1 GRKSENPL
9 PKGALAVGAPLL
21 TYGSLSPV
29 TGLTLEAAIDP
40 TRIAL
45 RTLTAEWQGA
55 SLGGAGV
62 LPWRVV
68 LSELQP
74 LPGSSLARWVSAL
87 PPEPA
92 RASVTARA
100 DNISDAVLKDFVTP
114 DRLQQVQGGA
124 FVTIA
129 LDADRLSLERIGGT
143 AVLDRAWVTLAGVP
157 FYQNVPTRLR
167 IED

>member
-1 GRKSENPL
+1 
-9 PKGALAVGAPLL
+9 
-21 TYGSLSPV
+21 
-29 TGLTLEAAIDP
+29 
-40 TRIAL
+40 
-45 RTLTAEWQGA
+45 
-55 SLGGAGV
+55 
-62 LPWRVV
+62 
-68 LSELQP
+68 
-74 LPGSSLARWVSAL
+74 
-87 PPEPA
+87 
-92 RASVTARA
+92 SVTARA

-167 IED
+167 IEDGRASIDTFRWSAEGNSITASGGASLIASRPSIDLAVKGVLDLRALGAFVSGVAAGGT